1 MKMTEITYDHIQF
14 EADSKDIHNIVG
26 HIDSCQAI

>member
-1 MKMTEITYDHIQF
+1 MKKTEITYDRIQF
-14 EADSKDIHNIVG
+14 EADSKDMHSIGG